1 MAATVSLLRR
11 VNSAVAKRAPALC
24 AMARAG
30 SRLRRS
36 VRIVKTERTMAP
48 ASAATPSQGWIRKQ
62 MARKIGVH
70 GKSTMAVGPGPVR
83 NERIWSRSRTG
94 WCASVELR
102 FWFASRI
109 SESYTDRSSRRSSI
123 DAIRTTS
130 RERTTSSPPWN
141 A

>member
-1 MAATVSLLRR
+1 
-11 VNSAVAKRAPALC
+11 
-24 AMARAG
+24 MARAG

-36 VRIVKTERTMAP
+36 VKIVKTRRIIAP
-48 ASAATPSQGWIRKQ
+48 PNAAKPSQGWIRKQ

-70 GKSTMAVGPGPVR
+70 GRSTMAVGPGPVR

-102 FWFASRI
+102 FLFASRI
-109 SESYTDRSSRRSSI
+109 NESYTERSRRRSSI
-123 DAIRTTS
+123 DAMRTTS
-130 RERTTSSPPWN
+130 RERMTSRPPWK